1 MREVLGSIPGAAH
14 DAESLYAKVTCWMK
28 KMMHISECCSLA
40 STALWSN
47 GSMPGSNA
55 EGTGLDSPFGL
66 WIQLGL
72 NDLHGC
78 LV

>member
-1 MREVLGSIPGAAH
+1 MTLRVIMRNSGVVI
-14 DAESLYAKVTCWMK
+14 
-28 KMMHISECCSLA
+28 KMTMHISLRCLLA

-66 WIQLGL
+66 
-72 NDLHGC
+72 
-78 LV
+78 